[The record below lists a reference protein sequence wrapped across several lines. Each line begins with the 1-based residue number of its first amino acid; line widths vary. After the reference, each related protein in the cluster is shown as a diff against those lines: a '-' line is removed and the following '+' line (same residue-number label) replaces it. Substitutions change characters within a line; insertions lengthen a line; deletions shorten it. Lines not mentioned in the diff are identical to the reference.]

1 MVDLNFL
8 NDIKSY
14 SPTTLYMQ
22 KTGLTGIRWE
32 GELNIDRNFEVK
44 F

>member
-22 KTGLTGIRWE
+22 QTGPTKLSWQGD
-32 GELNIDRNFEVK
+32 LSIDRSFEVK